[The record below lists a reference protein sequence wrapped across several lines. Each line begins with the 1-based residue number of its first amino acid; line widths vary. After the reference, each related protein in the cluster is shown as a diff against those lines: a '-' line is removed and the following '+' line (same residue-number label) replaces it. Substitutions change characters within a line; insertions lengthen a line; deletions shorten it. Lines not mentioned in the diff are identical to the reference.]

1 MLLWRVIPRP
11 PHPTDLLT
19 TEAYVHFSKG
29 EEGAWLLIDETAPP
43 AANVIAV
50 LRGPVE
56 ILAVRR
62 LCEERLRGPYGSL
75 FIFEHDGLRYAVT
88 PHADRGGKL
97 TLSIRGDDGSL
108 SRVETEFAFP
118 TPDR

>member
-1 MLLWRVIPRP
+1 MQL
-11 PHPTDLLT
+11 
-19 TEAYVHFSKG
+19 SKG
-29 EEGAWLLIDETAPP
+29 QAEGTWLLIDESAPP

-56 ILAVRR
+56 IVAVSR
-62 LCEERLRGPYGSL
+62 LCEERLRGSGGSP
-75 FIFEHDGLRYAVT
+75 FTFEHERVGYSVT

-108 SRVETEFAFP
+108 YRVETEFAFSGLCE
-118 TPDR
+118 